1 MLKVAKLPKTGDE
14 KASFTAWTSS
24 LVPVGL
30 KGTSGPES
38 PQAVRATHAAAIRVT
53 ERLVHCRTRI
63 GRASVSWAWGRPY
76 RRASVGKYLGG
87 WTLGVRGGP
96 ATNPFRPAAGG
107 GEGNGYAKVCT
118 GSWELGAGSWE
129 LGAGSWE
136 LGAGSWGIAVDTR
149 THAGSEA
156 EEHLADLLGGCVH
169 RHPEVRGDVSQITR
183 KQ

>member
-63 GRASVSWAWGRPY
+63 GRASVSWAGGRPY

-87 WTLGVRGGP
+87 WTLRS
-96 ATNPFRPAAGG
+96 AESRLQSWFRPAAGG
-107 GEGNGYAKVCT
+107 GEGNGYAKVC
-118 GSWELGAGSWE
+118 SQLRVASRELPGDRSAHTQNQRPVQTDGP
-129 LGAGSWE
+129 
-136 LGAGSWGIAVDTR
+136 
-149 THAGSEA
+149 
-156 EEHLADLLGGCVH
+156 AD
-169 RHPEVRGDVSQITR
+169 EGDVLGDWRLTPSSLSPPPAAPHFSTLPSHLPT
-183 KQ
+183 